1 MIVDTQALE
10 FFQSI
15 EAKTEKGKVPWQPTA
30 DENEY
35 VASVGGEFS
44 LIMTRVP
51 SQDQFGRDAT
61 KYVLT
66 MKDKDNRK
74 LISAMQG
81 IDGITADAMRL
92 LFLAAERHALKVGEK
107 LGRLLDQLDR
117 L

>member
-1 MIVDTQALE
+1 MVDTQALE
-10 FFQSI
+10 FFNSI
-15 EAKTEKGKVPWQPTA
+15 HAKTKDGKVPWQPTA

-44 LIMTRVP
+44 LVITRAQ
-51 SQDQFGRDAT
+51 SKDAYGRDINSHF
-61 KYVLT
+61 LT

-81 IDGITADAMRL
+81 IDGITQEALRE
-92 LFLAAERHALKVGEK
+92 LFMAAERHALKVGEK